1 MNKRKWRKKIQF
13 WIDKY
18 GKRFA
23 KFKTWYDDHAM
34 QRKLIISGTL
44 FLTMIGLLVGTRV
57 APSKS
62 RFADT
67 PLNTAE
73 SFGND
78 SNATIA
84 LTSRKY
90 NAKQQ
95 FLVARFKVAPQ
106 SGQYIDPKNIKFKV
120 RTLTKQDASYQVI
133 PLVNNNF
140 VVVIDNLPKGY
151 KAIQLEAINKQGDS
165 SQITYDASSS
175 IDPES
180 LSSSDSELSSS
191 SSGNGQTGK
200 KKNSYK
206 FVINEDKKFV
216 DNHLTR
222 QTQKEY
228 AVQSLQE
235 SIKLMNREIR
245 KEKGALTTYQKQLA
259 ADQAAISQAKN
270 NQQYQVDKD
279 SNSDNIQQAQADI
292 ATQKQNI
299 KNVNKVIKQSKLQI
313 KLYQKQID
321 DIQSGKYKFPAKVA
335 TKKME

>member
-1 MNKRKWRKKIQF
+1 
-13 WIDKY
+13 
-18 GKRFA
+18 
-23 KFKTWYDDHAM
+23 M

-133 PLVNNNF
+133 RLL
-140 VVVIDNLPKGY
+140 I
-151 KAIQLEAINKQGDS
+151 
-165 SQITYDASSS
+165 IT
-175 IDPES
+175 
-180 LSSSDSELSSS
+180 L
-191 SSGNGQTGK
+191 
-200 KKNSYK
+200 
-206 FVINEDKKFV
+206 
-216 DNHLTR
+216 
-222 QTQKEY
+222 
-228 AVQSLQE
+228 
-235 SIKLMNREIR
+235 
-245 KEKGALTTYQKQLA
+245 
-259 ADQAAISQAKN
+259 
-270 NQQYQVDKD
+270 
-279 SNSDNIQQAQADI
+279 
-292 ATQKQNI
+292 
-299 KNVNKVIKQSKLQI
+299 
-313 KLYQKQID
+313 
-321 DIQSGKYKFPAKVA
+321 
-335 TKKME
+335 